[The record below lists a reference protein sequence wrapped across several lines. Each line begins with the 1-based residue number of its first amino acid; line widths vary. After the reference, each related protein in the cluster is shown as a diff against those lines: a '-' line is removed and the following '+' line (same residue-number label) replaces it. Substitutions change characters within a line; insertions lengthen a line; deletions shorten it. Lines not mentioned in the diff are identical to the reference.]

1 MSEAQGAAVAPLR
14 LLFTTP
20 AGKSQMAPNPQG
32 GGFFIVKTNKITPGN
47 AMTAPGLIGQVQGE
61 LSRSSSGDY
70 AEQFLAD
77 MKRDMKAKRNESA
90 IQAFKSRL
98 VSSGG

>member
-1 MSEAQGAAVAPLR
+1 
-14 LLFTTP
+14 
-20 AGKSQMAPNPQG
+20 
-32 GGFFIVKTNKITPGN
+32 
-47 AMTAPGLIGQVQGE
+47 VQGE